1 MKNER
6 LHQLLATYGA
16 QPAKWPAADRVD
28 TPAAN
33 PADLIVN
40 TESGVIQAGSGVM
53 RVGSASEQAESKAM
67 LAEAA
72 MLDSLLDSYRVSA
85 PGPELLARI
94 MASAPT
100 ATMATAPAPTMAC
113 APTPVK
119 RWFEHLWSGMG
130 LGMAG
135 VAAGGVLAGIL
146 LMSSILAPDEVSR
159 VISSSPTAD
168 SSYLTTAFNG
178 SSPLWS
184 EE

>member
-40 TESGVIQAGSGVM
+40 TESGVIQAGS
-53 RVGSASEQAESKAM
+53 ASEQAESKAM

-72 MLDSLLDSYRVSA
+72 MLDSLLDSYGVSA

-113 APTPVK
+113 AATPVK